1 MNPVIRERFYGNGNQ
16 MHVDYIIRQ
25 GGMTAQEAQLFRMLH
40 AGAEDDLVE
49 STMAIDRRRRTA
61 LEQSVARKVA
71 TVILHALEYTMDW
84 EELTR

>member
-49 STMAIDRRRRTA
+49 STMAIDRRRRPICTPNFRRQKWITWPCCISA
-61 LEQSVARKVA
+61 LSS
-71 TVILHALEYTMDW
+71 
-84 EELTR
+84 

>member
-1 MNPVIRERFYGNGNQ
+1 
-16 MHVDYIIRQ
+16 
-25 GGMTAQEAQLFRMLH
+25 MLH

-49 STMAIDRRRRTA
+49 STMAIDRRRRTV

-71 TVILHALEYTMDW
+71 AVILHALEYTMDW